1 MIVTTDSL
9 CKKESLTEIIE
20 INISFLIFLNA
31 GALEQNYVLVFLPN
45 FCVDL
50 KYSYRHNT
58 LNMVNII
65 VWLIRSY
72 LKKSFGPLHFM
83 C

>member
-31 GALEQNYVLVFLPN
+31 GAFEQFYVLVFLPN

-50 KYSYRHNT
+50 KYSY
-58 LNMVNII
+58 V
-65 VWLIRSY
+65 
-72 LKKSFGPLHFM
+72 
-83 C
+83 